1 MNNLQFITHQT
12 EKYSYVASAQMA
24 LEGGCRWIQ
33 LRMKDVT
40 EEVFETTAA
49 EVKMLCRHYGA
60 AFIIDDNVMLAQ
72 RIEADG
78 VHLGSHD
85 MPVAEARKILGKGFI
100 IGGTANTIDDICRL
114 SRQGA
119 DYIGCGPYRFTTTKK
134 NLAAILGINGY
145 NDIIRQMR
153 EYGISLPLIAI
164 GGIEYDD
171 IEILLSTGVNG
182 IALSSS
188 VLNADDPVKEMRR
201 IVELMNNKQQIL

>member
-1 MNNLQFITHQT
+1 M
-12 EKYSYVASAQMA
+12 
-24 LEGGCRWIQ
+24 
-33 LRMKDVT
+33 
-40 EEVFETTAA
+40 
-49 EVKMLCRHYGA
+49 
-60 AFIIDDNVMLAQ
+60 
-72 RIEADG
+72 
-78 VHLGSHD
+78 
-85 MPVAEARKILGKGFI
+85 
-100 IGGTANTIDDICRL
+100 
-114 SRQGA
+114 
-119 DYIGCGPYRFTTTKK
+119 
-134 NLAAILGINGY
+134 GINGY

>member
-1 MNNLQFITHQT
+1 M
-12 EKYSYVASAQMA
+12 
-24 LEGGCRWIQ
+24 
-33 LRMKDVT
+33 
-40 EEVFETTAA
+40 
-49 EVKMLCRHYGA
+49 
-60 AFIIDDNVMLAQ
+60 
-72 RIEADG
+72 
-78 VHLGSHD
+78 
-85 MPVAEARKILGKGFI
+85 GKGFI